1 MYNDSYN
8 YSCIYSYNYVCN
20 YNNYYSYKYTYNY
33 TYNYSCI
40 IAVDEDFSFVLFFLV
55 GLGVNCPGTPSCVFL
70 GFIEFYLFLLVLG
83 IRSWGVYLGNFESYM
98 LLNVHRYN
106 EISDI

>member
-8 YSCIYSYNYVCN
+8 YNCIYSYNYVCK

-40 IAVDEDFSFVLFFLV
+40 IAVDEDFSFFVVFV
-55 GLGVNCPGTPSCVFL
+55 GGLGGKLPRYTQLCFS
-70 GFIEFYLFLLVLG
+70 GFYCILLVFVGFRYSKLG
-83 IRSWGVYLGNFESYM
+83 GVPGQF
-98 LLNVHRYN
+98 
-106 EISDI
+106 